1 MHHDGR
7 TTLELYVYR
16 HCTEI
21 GFIYDVIMMVCLSTI
36 VILTK
41 FLRAQASELFGNL
54 LLQLLQLKNYNVR
67 RLQRNS
73 VSAVCLRH

>member
-1 MHHDGR
+1 MGEQLLNYTCIDTALR
-7 TTLELYVYR
+7 LALFM
-16 HCTEI
+16 I
-21 GFIYDVIMMVCLSTI
+21 DVIMIVCLSTI